1 MTGYT
6 DLELFRKALI
16 EARNQK
22 VDEALREA
30 PEAFVPSEEY
40 LTRMRRLIAGKRE
53 HKLSRKAKW
62 IIALAAALLVLLVGC
77 AAYVYRQKI
86 ADFIESIHQ
95 DHATVVSD
103 EEPMKEGT
111 AVTEFCTLTYV
122 PEGYTL
128 IAEDT
133 IAGVTQIWK
142 KTDDNR
148 ITFNQHPMNTLNF
161 LDIERSYSKAFSV
174 AENTVYYRSM
184 DFTNSYIWT
193 DNVYVYKLI
202 FSYEV
207 SEDEVIKIIENIQVR
222 Q

>member
-77 AAYVYRQKI
+77 AAYIYRQKI

-103 EEPMKEGT
+103 EGLVDDGLSVDELY
-111 AVTEFCTLTYV
+111 TLTYV

-128 IAEDT
+128 HFEDMVAGMTQVWRNTNDNKIIFDQFPINT
-133 IAGVTQIWK
+133 I
-142 KTDDNR
+142 N
-148 ITFNQHPMNTLNF
+148 L
-161 LDIERSYSKAFSV
+161 LDVERSASDVIEKEGQKIYCRNEV
-174 AENTVYYRSM
+174 DVIL
-184 DFTNSYIWT
+184 YIWT
-193 DNVYVYKLI
+193 DDTYVYKLA
-202 FSYEV
+202 FTGEV
-207 SEDEVIKIIENIQVR
+207 PEEDVIKIIENIQVR